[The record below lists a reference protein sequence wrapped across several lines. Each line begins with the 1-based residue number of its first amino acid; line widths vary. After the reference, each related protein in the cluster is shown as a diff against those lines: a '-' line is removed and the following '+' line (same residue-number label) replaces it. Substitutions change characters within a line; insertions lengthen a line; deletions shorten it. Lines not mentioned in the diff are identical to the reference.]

1 MPSLMIDSY
10 SKYHTHLFWRCV
22 LGMAGGM
29 ALLVP
34 MFLLQAAALP
44 PPEDT
49 PEEILR
55 TEIILEARSPL
66 DGEPLTASEYVELQ
80 QDLAEPEHPPTIAS
94 ETQHLIFLIRIR
106 KVINMVSPVPLL

>member
-1 MPSLMIDSY
+1 MLKWSSL
-10 SKYHTHLFWRCV
+10 F
-22 LGMAGGM
+22 LGTLVMGGLGGTK
-29 ALLVP
+29 AI
-34 MFLLQAAALP
+34 ALP

-80 QDLAEPEHPPTIAS
+80 AELAESLNPPSINS
-94 ETQHLIFLIRIR
+94 ETQQLIFLLRIR
-106 KVINMVSPVPLL
+106 KALNMLLPFEVF